1 MRYTISGRGRRGS
14 LLLSGCLFLS
24 CFLCACGG
32 SAPEE
37 HIPPVVTTDFAEEVT
52 EAATQPADDHAAY
65 STPIRYLL
73 DRELITVGE
82 VSSTEDSLGR
92 LMLLTVSLGDI
103 LERGGMTVLPET
115 AGGGARSDRFGSWYL
130 YTLGDAC
137 SLFYMRTHATNAG
150 AGISFIELDFGV
162 LKTSLETGEVSAALT
177 QSLTEVTTASANG
190 RHNPVFTDYFRDPA
204 ASGAYLIAETFVT
217 AVVAHDEEQT
227 VTAPTH
233 YATCPAE
240 DAELVRVTEALRYLD
255 GVHPDLILWEGDRP
269 TGVRVRDREALMPY
283 EKQAILTL
291 YTMDVTFCSFA
302 AEVAVHAM
310 MCDQNFMNS
319 YNRCKIADMAP
330 GVYSDTA
337 GAIARWDNEYGFYNL
352 AGTAVKG
359 QEEKHPDY
367 KGEYAQ
373 PESVS

>member
-1 MRYTISGRGRRGS
+1 MRYTISGRGRRWS
-14 LLLSGCLFLS
+14 LLLFGCLLLS

-37 HIPPVVTTDFAEEVT
+37 HTHPVVTTDVAEIVT
-52 EAATQPADDHAAY
+52 EAATQPADDHSAY
-65 STPIRYLL
+65 SAPIRYLL

-82 VSSTEDSLGR
+82 VLSTEDSLGH

-103 LERGGMTVLPET
+103 LERGGLHEA
-115 AGGGARSDRFGSWYL
+115 AGGGAPSDQFENLYL

-137 SLFYMRTHATNAG
+137 SLFYMRTDATNAG

-162 LKTSLETGEVSAALT
+162 FKTVLESGKASVALYEALT
-177 QSLTEVTTASANG
+177 RVTIAPANG
-190 RHNPVFTDYFRDPA
+190 RHNPVFTDYFGDPA

-217 AVVAHDEEQT
+217 AVAARSEERT

-269 TGVRVRDREALMPY
+269 AGVRVGNREALTPY

-337 GAIARWDNEYGFYNL
+337 GAIARWENEYGFYNL
-352 AGTAVKG
+352 ASTAVKG

-367 KGEYAQ
+367 KGEYAP
-373 PESVS
+373 PESAS